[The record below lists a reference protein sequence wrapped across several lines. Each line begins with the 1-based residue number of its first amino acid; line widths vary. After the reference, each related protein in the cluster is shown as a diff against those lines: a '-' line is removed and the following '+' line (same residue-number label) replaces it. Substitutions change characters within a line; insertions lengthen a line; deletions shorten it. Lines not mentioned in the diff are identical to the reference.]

1 MAPHAP
7 DRRRAEAPE
16 VGDVSPPRQLRV
28 CVLDMQVIDP
38 PTGGGRQRLLGLFG
52 ALGGPTSYVGTWD
65 WRGQPERR
73 QMLTDTLEEHL
84 VPLSAAQFDAVE
96 REAQGISSGTV
107 IDITFHRLG
116 ALSPEYVAAARA
128 AAAAAEV
135 VVFSHP
141 WCWPL
146 VQSTLRP
153 EQLIV
158 YDAHNVEGLLRLDL
172 LDDGGRGTELAR
184 EVIRLEVAMCRAASL
199 ILACSVE
206 DAEGFVRLYGI
217 DAAKLRLAPNGAFA
231 RAVAPVAPVERAA
244 IRARLGLDAAPVA
257 FFIGSDYGPNAD
269 AARFIADHLAPALPD
284 MRFVVAGGVGASLG
298 GRTQAPNLT
307 VTGII
312 EEAVKADWLR
322 AADLALNPMFGGSGT
337 NVKMLD
343 YFAAGLPVVTTAIG
357 ARGLRGTAGAMRMA
371 EALTFPGALRALAA
385 DAPLRAEMGAAA
397 RRAVERHYAWERISP
412 ATGRLLARHARAPG
426 PAPFFSVVVPTY
438 GRPARLD
445 RLAERLA
452 AQSERDFEVVIVDQS
467 EQPWPGAARDHGL
480 HLHYVHTDLRGA
492 VAARNTGAGLARGAV
507 IAFTDDDCEP
517 YPGWLAGARPAFEDP
532 AVVAL
537 EGLILSDKVGDPEW
551 RWVTNDGF
559 EGIGFMTANLFVRS
573 SAFHR
578 LGGFDPDFEE
588 PHFREDTDLGWRLQ
602 ALGRVPFSREAWVF
616 HPPHRRTEER
626 ESLEARSRFFEKD
639 ALLLRKHPDR
649 YPELLRREV
658 QWTHNP
664 HFRDHLLRGAARYGV
679 TVPAELLALME

>member
-1 MAPHAP
+1 MIASG
-7 DRRRAEAPE
+7 RREAEAR
-16 VGDVSPPRQLRV
+16 GTAGAAPPRPVRF

-84 VPLSAAQFDAVE
+84 VPLSAAQFDAVD
-96 REAQGISSGTV
+96 RESQGVASGTV

-116 ALSPEYVAAARA
+116 ALSPDYVAAARRA
-128 AAAAAEV
+128 AAGADV

-146 VQSTLRP
+146 VAPALRP
-153 EQLIV
+153 EQLLV

-172 LDDGGRGTELAR
+172 LDDGGRGTALAR
-184 EVIRLEVAMCRAASL
+184 EVVRLELALCRAADL
-199 ILACSVE
+199 VLACSVE
-206 DAEGFVRLYGI
+206 DAEGFARLYGI

-231 RAVAPVAPVERAA
+231 GVVAPPGDRAA
-244 IRARLGLDAAPVA
+244 IRARLGLDAAPVV

-269 AARFIADHLAPALPD
+269 AARFIADRLVPALPE

-298 GRTQAPNLT
+298 GRAAPNLT
-307 VTGII
+307 VTGTID
-312 EEAVKADWLR
+312 EAAKRDWLR

-343 YFAAGLPVVTTAIG
+343 YFAAGLPVVTTATG
-357 ARGLRGTAGAMRMA
+357 ARGLRGAAGGMRLA
-371 EALTFPGALRALAA
+371 EALTFPGAVRALAA

-397 RRAVERHYAWERISP
+397 RRALERHYAWERISP
-412 ATGRLLARHARAPG
+412 ATGRVLARHASGKAD
-426 PAPFFSVVVPTY
+426 PAPFFTVVVPTY
-438 GRPARLD
+438 RRHDRLD
-445 RLAERLA
+445 RLAARLA
-452 AQSERDFEVVIVDQS
+452 AQTFRDFEVVVVDQS
-467 EQPWPGAARDHGL
+467 PAPWPGAAADHGFR
-480 HLHYVHTDLRGA
+480 LHYLHSDLRGA
-492 VAARNTGAGLARGAV
+492 AAARNAGAGLARGAV

-517 YPGWLAGARPAFEDP
+517 HPGWLAGARPVFGDP

-551 RWVTNDGF
+551 RWVTNEGF
-559 EGIGFMTANLFVRS
+559 EGIGFMTANLFVRTGV
-573 SAFHR
+573 FHR

-602 ALGRVPFSREAWVF
+602 AIGKVPFSREAWVF
-616 HPPHRRTEER
+616 HPPHRREEER
-626 ESLEARSRFFEKD
+626 ESLEVRSRFFEKD

-649 YPELLRREV
+649 YPTLMRREA

-664 HFRDHLLRGAARYGV
+664 HFRGHLLRGAARYGV
-679 TVPAELLALME
+679 TVPEELLALME